1 MREGCASVRNVLPER
16 RVKTRNELEYING
29 QLSDHLQIQLWTGRY
44 TRSEGGGRVSGRA
57 LEGCMEI
64 VGYPDSG
71 EKVMAESAGMAEV
84 ESLIREAVTMRERK
98 TTLLGQ
104 LHRNINL
111 LMKRYNI

>member
-1 MREGCASVRNVLPER
+1 
-16 RVKTRNELEYING
+16 
-29 QLSDHLQIQLWTGRY
+29 
-44 TRSEGGGRVSGRA
+44 
-57 LEGCMEI
+57 MEI